1 VVKREIS
8 LFPSGVVD
16 LKPKE
21 QVLEYIDSL
30 SPYQWRTYL
39 SYIIQP
45 KSLLPETIRVDL
57 AHAAIGEG
65 RCAILPSFEEGY
77 EEVKSYVDRLCD
89 LKMNF
94 EVITSGEATLP
105 KLRDAISRKLLL
117 VIKDLDDLKPSFF
130 QEYLSLSR
138 YRASGSL
145 DLSAN
150 YGLIL
155 FGQMVRR
162 TKFGNPEA
170 ATYNKL
176 GRGLYRSL
184 TEHKKAFGY
193 HMVTPDL
200 LERQRKPSLEP
211 ESPYSD
217 SYLVNS
223 FFSKYKEKF
232 IVDTGIKSI
241 WR

>member
-1 VVKREIS
+1 M
-8 LFPSGVVD
+8 
-16 LKPKE
+16 KPKD

-39 SYIIQP
+39 SYIIMP
-45 KSLLPETIRVDL
+45 RTTLPDAVRVDL
-57 AHAAIGEG
+57 THAAIGEG
-65 RCAILPSFEEGY
+65 RCAVVPSFEEGF
-77 EEVKSYVDRLCD
+77 EEVKRYVDRLCD

-94 EVITSGEATLP
+94 EVVSSGEATMA
-105 KLRDAISRKLLL
+105 KLRDAVGRKLLL
-117 VIKDLDDLKPSFF
+117 VVNDLDDLKAGFF

-145 DLSAN
+145 DVSSK
-150 YGLIL
+150 YGLII
-155 FGQMVRR
+155 FGPVPRR
-162 TKFGNPEA
+162 TKFGNTEA

-176 GRGLYRSL
+176 GRGLYRLL

-193 HMVTPDL
+193 HMVTPDI
-200 LERQRKPSLEP
+200 LERQSKPTLEP

-217 SYLVNS
+217 AYLVNS
-223 FFSKYKEKF
+223 FFSRYKEKF